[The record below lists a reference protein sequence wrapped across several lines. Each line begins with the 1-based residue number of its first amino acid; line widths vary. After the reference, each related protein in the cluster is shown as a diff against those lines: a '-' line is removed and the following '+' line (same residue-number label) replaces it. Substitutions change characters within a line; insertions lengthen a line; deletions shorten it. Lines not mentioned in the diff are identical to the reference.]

1 VLLVEDHPDT
11 ADALA
16 LLLRSNGY
24 DVKIGRSLG
33 EGRALAQEPF
43 DVLLCD
49 LQLPDGSGIA
59 LMQELSGKPGIAMS
73 GFGSPADVRRSQA
86 AGFRAHLVKPVE
98 IGEVIE
104 TIEAIAARG

>member
-1 VLLVEDHPDT
+1 
-11 ADALA
+11 
-16 LLLRSNGY
+16 
-24 DVKIGRSLG
+24 
-33 EGRALAQEPF
+33 
-43 DVLLCD
+43 
-49 LQLPDGSGIA
+49 
-59 LMQELSGKPGIAMS
+59 MS